1 MIIMFKNNK
10 GGVGKSWLTFNV
22 GHGLALMGKRVL
34 IITSDSQNNV
44 LDFAGI
50 DVPTDSGLENW
61 VTKGDGD
68 LIQLRENLFY
78 IPLQDN
84 NFSRIFRE
92 KLKVFISK
100 IKTEYD
106 YILIDSVPVLLV
118 DREFEEISDKL
129 LIPIYLD
136 EVSIKGVLRMLEMST
151 DSNKIMGLVPNR
163 YNKTSKEVELL
174 GSLEVIL
181 KGNSIK
187 LYKPIQQQAFI
198 TELISKHK
206 SIWESRSNKLNNIT
220 ETLGNILEDLLCQ
233 EK

>member
-10 GGVGKSWLTFNV
+10 GGVGKSWLTFNI
-22 GHGLALMGKRVL
+22 GHGLALMGKKVL
-34 IITSDSQNNV
+34 VITSDSQNNV

-92 KLKVFISK
+92 KLKVFISE
-100 IKTEYD
+100 IKKDYD

-118 DREFEEISDKL
+118 DKEFEEISDKI
-129 LIPIYLD
+129 LIPVYLD
-136 EVSIKGVLRMLEMST
+136 EVSIKGVIKMLDMST
-151 DSNKIMGLVPNR
+151 NKNKVMGIIPNR
-163 YNKTSKEVELL
+163 FNRTSKEIECFNAVE
-174 GSLEVIL
+174 SIL

-206 SIWESRSNKLNNIT
+206 SIWESGSNKLNNIT
-220 ETLGNILEDLLCQ
+220 EILGNILEDLLCL